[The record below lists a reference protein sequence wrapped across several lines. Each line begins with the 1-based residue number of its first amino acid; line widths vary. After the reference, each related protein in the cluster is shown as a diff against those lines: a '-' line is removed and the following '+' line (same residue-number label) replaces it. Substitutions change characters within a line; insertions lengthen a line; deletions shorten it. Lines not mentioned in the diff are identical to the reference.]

1 MAICYT
7 FVTTYLLYTGYI
19 NYTIMEDNMIH
30 SNEQCSKSRRAM
42 QDTLEVISGKWKL
55 PILITLLHK
64 PRRFKELAREIGI
77 SPRMLSKELQDLE
90 ANRLVLRTV
99 YETKPVTVEYSITE
113 YGTSLR
119 GVMEEMSKWGHTHRV
134 MMFG

>member
-7 FVTTYLLYTGYI
+7 FVTTYPLYTGYI
-19 NYTIMEDNMIH
+19 NYTIMEDTIIH
-30 SNEQCSKSRRAM
+30 SHEQCSKSRRAM

-113 YGTSLR
+113 YGTSLQ
-119 GVMEEMSKWGHTHRV
+119 GVMEEMSKWGHAHRV

>member
-1 MAICYT
+1 
-7 FVTTYLLYTGYI
+7 
-19 NYTIMEDNMIH
+19 
-30 SNEQCSKSRRAM
+30 M

-55 PILITLLHK
+55 PILITLLHG

-90 ANRLVLRTV
+90 ANRLILRRV

-113 YGTSLR
+113 YGITLR
-119 GVMEEMSKWGHTHRV
+119 GVMEEMSKWGHRHRV
-134 MMFG
+134 TMFG